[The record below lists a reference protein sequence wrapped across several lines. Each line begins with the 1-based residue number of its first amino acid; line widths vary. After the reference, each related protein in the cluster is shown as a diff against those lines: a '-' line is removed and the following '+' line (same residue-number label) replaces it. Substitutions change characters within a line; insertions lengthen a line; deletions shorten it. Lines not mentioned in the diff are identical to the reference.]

1 MKIWSRAVDP
11 PSTKQNHACARQ
23 FVIGFFAFVLLAI
36 AGVSVALPLLDRA
49 GMLPPPPLTANA
61 CIDEKFKFLAENDLG
76 DVDLIAVGSS
86 VTWRN
91 LDMTAFK
98 KAGLAKRPLNA
109 APCYLHLS
117 ETVSYT
123 AFLLKG
129 IPTVRTVVSVMA
141 PRDFDQCAKPREDF
155 FPATLAAAYVFN
167 GMPALP
173 IYLANSKPDKFVRS
187 VLRIKGLRKNEM
199 LMDDYGS
206 SFMRQPRT
214 WLPEPVLADKCF
226 EALTELERVVE
237 EAGATLIV
245 ATVPLQPEWQARYD
259 PKGTLINSFEERV
272 RSALTAPSTLFIRG
286 SQSATESLRHGDA
299 VHYIWDSAVKYSA
312 LLANEIAAQPLY
324 GRGSR

>member
-1 MKIWSRAVDP
+1 MTMQSPATDLPLKSLDAPAYRRFALWLLPALVLGIA
-11 PSTKQNHACARQ
+11 
-23 FVIGFFAFVLLAI
+23 GFGVLLWSLAR
-36 AGVSVALPLLDRA
+36 ADR
-49 GMLPPPPLTANA
+49 LPPPPLTADA
-61 CIDEKFKFLAENDLG
+61 CIDEKFKFLAEHDIR
-76 DVDLIAVGSS
+76 DVDFIAVGSS

-109 APCYLHLS
+109 APCYLHVS

-167 GMPALP
+167 GLPALP

-226 EALTELERVVE
+226 EARAELERVVE

-259 PKGTLINSFEERV
+259 PKRTFINSFEERV
-272 RSALTAPSTLFIRG
+272 QSALTAPSTLFIRG
-286 SQSATESLRHGDA
+286 SRSATESLRHGDA

-312 LLANEIAAQPLY
+312 LLVNEIAAQPLY
-324 GRGSR
+324 ARGSR